1 MEKNDKELSIE
12 VSLER
17 LELILSKME
26 SGEVSLEKSL
36 VLFEEGMNLI
46 RECQDDLKKAEQR
59 IEHLIDD
66 SRKINGS
73 EDSN

>member
-12 VSLER
+12 LSLER
-17 LELILSKME
+17 LELIVSKME

-36 VLFEEGMNLI
+36 VLFEEGMHLI

-73 EDSN
+73 EESN

>member
-12 VSLER
+12 LSLER
-17 LELILSKME
+17 LELILVKME

-46 RECQDDLKKAEQR
+46 MECQDDLKKAEQR
-59 IEHLIDD
+59 IEHLIED
-66 SRKINGS
+66 SSKINGS

>member
-1 MEKNDKELSIE
+1 MKKNDKALSIE
-12 VSLER
+12 LSLER
-17 LELILSKME
+17 LESIVSQME
-26 SGEVSLEKSL
+26 SGEVPLEKSL
-36 VLFEEGMNLI
+36 ILFEEGMNLI
-46 RECQDDLKKAEQR
+46 KECQGDLKKAEQR

>member
-1 MEKNDKELSIE
+1 MEKNYKKLSVEL
-12 VSLER
+12 SLER
-17 LELILSKME
+17 IELIVSKME

-46 RECQDDLKKAEQR
+46 KECQDDLQNAEQR

-66 SRKINGS
+66 SKKKKIS
-73 EDSN
+73 EEFS

>member
-12 VSLER
+12 LSLER
-17 LELILSKME
+17 LELIVSKME

-46 RECQDDLKKAEQR
+46 KECQGDLKKAEQR
-59 IEHLIDD
+59 IEHLILD
-66 SRKINGS
+66 SGKLKDS
-73 EDSN
+73 EESN

>member
-12 VSLER
+12 FSLER
-17 LELILSKME
+17 LELIVSKME
-26 SGEVSLEKSL
+26 SGEVPLEKSL

-59 IEHLIDD
+59 IEHLIDN
-66 SRKINGS
+66 SRKINAS

>member
-73 EDSN
+73 EDLN